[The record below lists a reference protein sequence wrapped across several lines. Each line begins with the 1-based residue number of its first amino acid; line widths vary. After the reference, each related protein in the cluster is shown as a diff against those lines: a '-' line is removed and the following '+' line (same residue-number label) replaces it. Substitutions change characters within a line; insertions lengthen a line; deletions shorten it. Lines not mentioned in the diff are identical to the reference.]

1 MAGFW
6 VAMAS
11 VLVFVA
17 SWLALA
23 IAAGAGWMS
32 ERATLR
38 KKAMAF
44 SVVALAV
51 FWTFRGFPIVHSAFS
66 GEAFQAETWSWL
78 MRWKFDFSLRG
89 WLNFFGIVVA
99 IGAYLGVFAVLVG
112 MTVWKIPTLDRSR
125 PVIRYELSVFAIL
138 LALDYAWL
146 AKVPKLLL

>member
-1 MAGFW
+1 
-6 VAMAS
+6 
-11 VLVFVA
+11 
-17 SWLALA
+17 
-23 IAAGAGWMS
+23 
-32 ERATLR
+32 
-38 KKAMAF
+38 
-44 SVVALAV
+44 
-51 FWTFRGFPIVHSAFS
+51 
-66 GEAFQAETWSWL
+66 